1 MYMYSQET
9 PGSRPRPRRNASTT
23 YSRLA
28 VRCFKRAFRW
38 SETTDRSVGRCV
50 GSNAFGRLTV
60 AGVSRCVMSV

>member
-1 MYMYSQET
+1 
-9 PGSRPRPRRNASTT
+9 
-23 YSRLA
+23 LA